1 MKSPDSFKLGRQLP
15 RKKTAEQGMQYTAI
29 DLRKGES
36 IFIYGL
42 SLSKKNSENNYQGES
57 EGMEYRKQ

>member
-1 MKSPDSFKLGRQLP
+1 
-15 RKKTAEQGMQYTAI
+15 MQYTAI

-57 EGMEYRKQ
+57 EGMEYRKQWGKLNFFEYILFHSFGFGKM